1 MKTALNPAHPASRF
15 STGNLVSLRDEPM
28 KLGIDVRQELLKLH
42 KTYYSANIMKL
53 AVLGRGMQLLFINMT
68 IFEKSLRKQVVVEF
82 H

>member
-28 KLGIDVRQELLKLH
+28 KLGIDVRHELLKFH

-53 AVLGRGMQLLFINMT
+53 AVLGRGIRLLFNNMI
-68 IFEKSLRKQVVVEF
+68 IFELTLRKQIVDAF
-82 H
+82 N